1 MEHQIVEHTDNQ
13 SRGETRKKGLQCP
26 MSPEVRNIPGDEPGY
41 SANET
46 ESANFHGNTGI
57 KKTPNQPRRD
67 AYLNPH
73 KHSCR

>member
-1 MEHQIVEHTDNQ
+1 
-13 SRGETRKKGLQCP
+13 
-26 MSPEVRNIPGDEPGY
+26 MSPDVRNIPGDEPGY

-57 KKTPNQPRRD
+57 KNSPNQSRRD